1 VLERTAESLHEWLS
15 ADREQRRNLLM
26 RHITHPTDAELASPL
41 RRTLLQGAAASLMMF
56 ALPKVRAAQGQVA
69 TLADEVKH
77 APIANHYD
85 LTLARTQVNITGKP
99 ASAVT
104 LNGMIPGPL
113 LHFREGDDVTIN
125 LTNRLDEM
133 TSIHWHGLLVPNAMD
148 GVPAVTFPGIAP
160 GETFKYQFKLRQSG
174 TYWYHSHAVLQEPA
188 GFYAPLIID
197 PLEREPF
204 TYDRDYVVLLSDWID
219 TPPEKVLANLKKAD
233 GYYNYRRQTMGELLE
248 QLSAAKSEEERA
260 AIRRERL
267 GWAQMRMDPT
277 DYSDGGPEWNYL
289 LQGARVDQNWT
300 ALFAPGERIRLRI
313 INGAAMNFFDIS
325 IPGLEMTVVAADGQ
339 NIVPVKVNELRIGNG
354 ETYDVIV
361 QPRER
366 KAYTIFAATMARIGF
381 ARGTLAP
388 EVGMQ
393 APIPAMGPR
402 PVRKMDE
409 MAGAHSGAEH
419 AQHGASAAIPANE
432 ASSHAG
438 HTIQPETIADHSAH
452 AGHVMPQ
459 ETATGHSAHAGHVGM
474 QNEMQKMT
482 PVQSEPSSHSMPVG
496 TSVPAVAT
504 HDRLTYK
511 DLRSLTPTN
520 VDAASARI
528 IRMDLTGDMNRYF
541 WSING
546 KKLSEAT
553 LFEARLNEPLQFQ
566 ITNKTMMEHPMHVHG
581 AFFTLENGQGNYAP
595 RKHTVIVNPGETVTV
610 NTVFHEKG
618 AWVFHCHLFYH
629 AATGM
634 VQAVVVK

>member
-1 VLERTAESLHEWLS
+1 MQ
-15 ADREQRRNLLM
+15 EQWGIDIAGSPPIENKRKNLLM
-26 RHITHPTDAELASPL
+26 RHITHTTNTALASPL
-41 RRTLLQGAAASLMMF
+41 RRTLLQGAAASLMIF
-56 ALPKVRAAQGQVA
+56 ALPKVRAAQGHVA
-69 TLADEVKH
+69 TLADEVKNF
-77 APIANHYD
+77 PIATHYD

-148 GVPAVTFPGIAP
+148 GVPAVTFPGIAK

-197 PLEREPF
+197 PVEREPF
-204 TYDRDYVVLLSDWID
+204 GYERDYVVLLSDWID

-233 GYYNYRRQTMGELLE
+233 GYYNYRRQTVSELME
-248 QLSAAKSEEERA
+248 QLHAAKSDEERA

-277 DYSDGGPEWNYL
+277 DYSDGSPEWNYL

-313 INGAAMNFFDIS
+313 INGAAMNFFDVS

-339 NIVPVKVNELRIGNG
+339 NVVPVKVNELRIGNG

-366 KAYTIFAATMARIGF
+366 KAYTIFAATMARVGY

-388 EVGMQ
+388 EAGMQ
-393 APIPAMGPR
+393 APIPTMGPR

-409 MAGAHSGAEH
+409 MAGVHSGGEH
-419 AQHGASAAIPANE
+419 AQHGTPSAMPANE
-432 ASSHAG
+432 AGSHAG
-438 HTIQPETIADHSAH
+438 HVAPPETTTDHSAH
-452 AGHVMPQ
+452 AGHIGMQ
-459 ETATGHSAHAGHVGM
+459 KEMQKGM
-474 QNEMQKMT
+474 QNMT
-482 PVQSEPSSHSMPVG
+482 SAESETPSHGMPMG
-496 TSVPAVAT
+496 AVPAARML
-504 HDRLTYK
+504 DRLTYK
-511 DLRSLTPTN
+511 DLRSLTPAIPN
-520 VDAASARI
+520 AASARI

-553 LFEARLNEPLQFQ
+553 LFEARVKEALQFQ

-581 AFFTLENGQGNYAP
+581 AFFTLENGQGVYAP

-610 NTVFHEKG
+610 NTAFDEKG
-618 AWVFHCHLFYH
+618 TWVFHCHLFYH
-629 AATGM
+629 AAAGM
-634 VQAVVVK
+634 VQAVVVS